1 MAWGHALAVG
11 APPFVSAHTTSD
23 SFAPRWQ
30 ELQYVGGPAGYLPP
44 PLMSGFVFPPFVAPQ
59 DAGPAVDAPSLASST
74 TATPLQCDDDLS
86 SYIDPA
92 LLEDLPSDP
101 FVDLPPESVWPKE
114 LEGQGLGW

>member
-1 MAWGHALAVG
+1 MAWGHALAAG
-11 APPFVSAHTTSD
+11 APPFASVHTTSD
-23 SFAPRWQ
+23 GYAPQWQ
-30 ELQYVGGPAGYLPP
+30 ELQYVGGPASLLPP
-44 PLMSGFVFPPFVAPQ
+44 PLASGFVFPPFVAPQ
-59 DAGPAVDAPSLASST
+59 DAGPAVDDPSLASDAA
-74 TATPLQCDDDLS
+74 ATLQFDDLS